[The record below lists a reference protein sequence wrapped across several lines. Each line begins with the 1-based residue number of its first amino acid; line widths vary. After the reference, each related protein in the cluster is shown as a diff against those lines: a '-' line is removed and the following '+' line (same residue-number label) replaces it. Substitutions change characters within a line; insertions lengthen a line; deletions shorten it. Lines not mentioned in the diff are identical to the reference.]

1 MSSLND
7 TPSNPNFLSPLN
19 FTFKIRRAPNLNFFL
34 QEAKIP
40 GIAIQP
46 TMVSNPFVRVPYS
59 GEHVDYD
66 PLVIS
71 YKVDENLQNY
81 LEIYNWLIGLGKPD
95 SFDEYTALNGE
106 SPLLGGGIKSDLD
119 LIILTSAKN
128 PNYSITYVDAFPI
141 SLDGLN
147 FDTTRTDVEYL
158 STTVTFKYTSYKINK
173 LY

>member
-1 MSSLND
+1 MSAIKDL
-7 TPSNPNFLSPLN
+7 PSNPNFLSPLN
-19 FTFKIRRAPNLNFFL
+19 FTFKVRRAPHLNFFI

-46 TMVSNPFVRVPYS
+46 TMIANPLIRVPYS
-59 GEHVDYD
+59 GDHIDYD

-71 YKVDENLQNY
+71 YKVDEDLQNY
-81 LEIYNWLIGLGKPD
+81 LEIYNWLVGLGTP
-95 SFDEYTALNGE
+95 E
-106 SPLLGGGIKSDLD
+106 SLQQYADLEAQPSMLGGGIKSDLD
-119 LIILTSAKN
+119 LVILSSSKN

-141 SLDGLN
+141 SIDGLS
-147 FDTTRTDVEYL
+147 FDTTRTDVDYI